1 MKFKIIIPKIN
12 QESNNN
18 NNDNNNN
25 NHFNQNYKKNY
36 KKNQNFKNNKKNR
49 KNYYNNQNNNMQNI
63 NPFMMNPMMMG
74 PMLTPLQLQQLQLMQ
89 MNQMK
94 SNQMNQMGGMGM
106 PAPNQF
112 IQPPMPMIPYP
123 LMMNMQNANPMIMQQ
138 IYQQNLM
145 QEKEVNML
153 NKNFEYQLNR
163 QKEAEMYK
171 VVNDKNK

>member
-1 MKFKIIIPKIN
+1 
-12 QESNNN
+12 
-18 NNDNNNN
+18 
-25 NHFNQNYKKNY
+25 
-36 KKNQNFKNNKKNR
+36 
-49 KNYYNNQNNNMQNI
+49 MQNM

-74 PMLTPLQLQQLQLMQ
+74 PMLNPIQLQQLQQFQLMQ

-94 SNQMNQMGGMGM
+94 ANQMNQMNQMGGMPI

-112 IQPPMPMIPYP
+112 MQPPIPMIPYP
-123 LMMNMQNANPMIMQQ
+123 LMMQMQNANPMVMQQ
-138 IYQQNLM
+138 IYQQNLR

>member
-1 MKFKIIIPKIN
+1 
-12 QESNNN
+12 
-18 NNDNNNN
+18 
-25 NHFNQNYKKNY
+25 
-36 KKNQNFKNNKKNR
+36 
-49 KNYYNNQNNNMQNI
+49 
-63 NPFMMNPMMMG
+63 
-74 PMLTPLQLQQLQLMQ
+74 
-89 MNQMK
+89 MNQMNHI
-94 SNQMNQMGGMGM
+94 NQMNQMGGIPI

-112 IQPPMPMIPYP
+112 IQPPIPMVP
-123 LMMNMQNANPMIMQQ
+123 LPIMMQMQNTNPMIMQQ